1 MIETLKGNNLKIY
14 RQQKIYYFYEKFYF
28 PRHSLDRHFRSQ
40 TVQITQFKAKY
51 NYTKHQFYIQT
62 FLNKEW

>member
-1 MIETLKGNNLKIY
+1 MTKMIETLKGNNFKIY
-14 RQQKIYYFYEKFYF
+14 LQIYYFYEIFF
-28 PRHSLDRHFRSQ
+28 PRHSLDQHFRSQ

-62 FLNKEW
+62 FLNKE